1 MSPNTPDGD
10 FNSLFIAIIIIVILV
25 MVAVVG

>member
-10 FNSLFIAIIIIVILV
+10 FNSVFIVLIIVVILV